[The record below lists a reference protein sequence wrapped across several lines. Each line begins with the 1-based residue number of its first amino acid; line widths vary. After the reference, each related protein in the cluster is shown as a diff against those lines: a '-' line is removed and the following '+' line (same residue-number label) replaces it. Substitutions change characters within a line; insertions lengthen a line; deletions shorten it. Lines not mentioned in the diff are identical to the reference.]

1 MCVPTWLMLLLFL
14 FVFTIAEETAFL
26 HTIMGGNLV
35 HVNSDSCVFAERK
48 NLTIKVYI
56 VQYPDIFTQNCA
68 LTLICQPLKVTYVQM
83 WINLYKKERFFSMTL
98 KLVYFFWSYG
108 KISWYFF
115 KNRILCFHW
124 ELFHIFRTNLLFY
137 FYLKTILLF
146 YVYEY
151 FLKTYIITCV
161 HGAHR
166 DQDGC
171 HIPWDWL

>member
-1 MCVPTWLMLLLFL
+1 MCVPTRLMLLLFP

-26 HTIMGGNLV
+26 HTIMGGNLI
-35 HVNSDSCVFAERK
+35 HVNSDFCVFAEKK
-48 NLTIKVYI
+48 NLTIKLYI

-68 LTLICQPLKVTYVQM
+68 LTLVCQPLKVTYVQM
-83 WINLYKKERFFSMTL
+83 WINLYEKKIFFNDIEVGLLFLILWENIM
-98 KLVYFFWSYG
+98 V
-108 KISWYFF
+108 FF
-115 KNRILCFHW
+115 KNRILCFYW

-151 FLKTYIITCV
+151 FLQTYIITCV